1 MSHSQL
7 LLLLLLLM
15 MMSMRMPAHHSLSSL
30 TIHMTSSTTNSIDTT
45 TYRLAA

>member
-1 MSHSQL
+1 MRHSQL
-7 LLLLLLLM
+7 LLLLLL
-15 MMSMRMPAHHSLSSL
+15 SMRMPAHHSLSSL